1 MNRVPRVYLSPTAF
15 LDGSVRPSPEA
26 SHHLFRVLR
35 LRPGDSWAALDG
47 QNRSWLCEVVDES
60 VSRKV
65 AEWPSV
71 APLSVH
77 LEVGLALAKGQR
89 FEDALEKMAEL
100 GVVRVIPL
108 QTDRTARGLPSS
120 AKLLRWDQI
129 AKSSSAVANRRVP
142 LQIGSPCDLEELLK
156 VSDPASTVYCHHDG
170 AAPAEL
176 FRSPKKSFTLLI
188 GPEGGFSP
196 AELENLQT
204 RGKRVSLGPLT
215 LRVETAAV
223 VAACLALTLPT
234 LPR

>member
-1 MNRVPRVYLSPTAF
+1 MNRVPRIYLSPTAF
-15 LDGSVRPSPEA
+15 IDGTVRPSTEA
-26 SHHLFRVLR
+26 SHHLFKVLR
-35 LRPGDSWAALDG
+35 LRAGDQWAALDG
-47 QNRSWLCEVVDES
+47 QNRSWLCEVGDES

-100 GVVRVIPL
+100 GVVRVVPL
-108 QTDRTARGLPSS
+108 QTERTERGLPSS

-142 LQIGSPCDLEELLK
+142 LQVAAPRDLDDLIEGT
-156 VSDPASTVYCHHDG
+156 DPATTVYCHHDG
-170 AAPAEL
+170 AAPADL
-176 FRSPKKSFTLLI
+176 FRAPKKSFTLLI

-196 AELENLQT
+196 SELDKLQS

-223 VAACLALTLPT
+223 VAASLALTLPT